1 MRFILFNIAVAV
13 SLIYLFN
20 QGELDSN
27 ELNVRFEQA
36 KSEILRLK
44 NRHIPGISRH
54 LAEASA
60 GITQPQA
67 KKSKNI
73 QRTDTNGLT
82 ENIASK
88 KANQNEERPNT
99 PQEMSK
105 LTEKRPLSNPV
116 DQNLRPKV
124 IQIAKNGSERT
135 TVQNPRPK
143 SNRPIV
149 KNKVI
154 AKRRDEVLK
163 REEPVGLKA
172 AGSISFSG
180 GAELMPSNIRSL
192 ELDYLVEEMELLFV
206 EKVGN

>member
-44 NRHIPGISRH
+44 NRHTSAISGH
-54 LAEASA
+54 LAEASS

-67 KKSKNI
+67 KNSKNI
-73 QRTDTNGLT
+73 QRNDTKGLT

-88 KANQNEERPNT
+88 KENQNEERPNT
-99 PQEMSK
+99 SQEMSK
-105 LTEKRPLSNPV
+105 LIEKRPLSNPD

-124 IQIAKNGSERT
+124 IQIANNGSEGT

-143 SNRPIV
+143 SNQPIV

-163 REEPVGLKA
+163 REEHVGLTA
-172 AGSISFSG
+172 AETISLSG
-180 GAELMPSNIRSL
+180 GTELMPSNIRSR